1 MSNDLKT
8 ITKANGVSYTV
19 RSNRDRFFY
28 PDEWLKFYE
37 QLTPKTQMYFDL
49 LIGLGARV
57 NEVRHIKVEDID
69 FDNKRVILRVTKIK
83 AKKGEKNPRPR
94 TISFSSQLGKKLR
107 KHIKDKNLSNPDYL
121 GLPSTVAM
129 NDTLKRGLQ
138 KAEIKDWQMF
148 SIHNVRKTHGNW
160 LKALSI
166 DGAEICTRLGH
177 DYNTFLRSYSSPDIF
192 NENERKRMVAILG
205 DIYDGKVRV

>member
-1 MSNDLKT
+1 MSDLKT
-8 ITKANGVSYTV
+8 ITRTNGVNYTV

-37 QLTPKTQMYFDL
+37 QLTPKTQLYFDL
-49 LIGLGARV
+49 LLGLGARI

-107 KHIKDKNLSNPDYL
+107 KHIKENNLTNPDYI
-121 GLPSTVAM
+121 GISSTAAM
-129 NDTLKRGLQ
+129 NGTLKRGLQ

-148 SIHNVRKTHGNW
+148 SIHNLRKTLGNW
-160 LKALSI
+160 LKALGI

-192 NENERKRMVAILG
+192 SESERRKMVNILG
-205 DIYDGKVRV
+205 DLYEDKVKV